1 MEKIEG
7 KVAKILDEYSIVIN
21 VGRENDVV
29 NGMVFAVFVQS
40 DEEVKNPDSGK
51 ALGKL
56 ENIKEH
62 VFVAHVQDKFS
73 TCVAG
78 EKDASCEH
86 ESHGAQ
92 TLSGAMMEESMTAR
106 PGSSKLSNEKLNVN
120 TSQIT
125 DIPSVLT
132 DRRCSFRSNTSLF
145 NCEGETS

>member
-21 VGRENDVV
+21 VGRDNDVV

-40 DEEVKNPDSGK
+40 DEEVKDPDSGE

-92 TLSGAMMEESMTAR
+92 TLSGAMMAESMTGS
-106 PGSSKLSNEKLNVN
+106 PGSNKLSNEKLNVN
-120 TSQIT
+120 ASQIT
-125 DIPSVLT
+125 GIPQLGPISVG
-132 DRRCSFRSNTSLF
+132 DMVRAV
-145 NCEGETS
+145 EVGG

>member
-21 VGRENDVV
+21 VGRNNGVV

-40 DEEVKNPDSGK
+40 NEEVKDPDSGE

-56 ENIKEH
+56 EIIKEH

-78 EKDASCEH
+78 EKEAPCGEH

-92 TLSGAMMEESMTAR
+92 TLSGAMMAEAMTGR
-106 PGSSKLSNEKLNVN
+106 PGKNKLSNEKLNVN

-125 DIPSVLT
+125 GVPQLGPISVG
-132 DRRCSFRSNTSLF
+132 DMVRAV
-145 NCEGETS
+145 EVGG

>member
-21 VGRENDVV
+21 IGRNNGVV
-29 NGMVFAVFVQS
+29 SGMVFAVFVQS
-40 DEEVKNPDSGK
+40 DEEIKDPDSGE

-78 EKDASCEH
+78 AKDASCEH

-92 TLSGAMMEESMTAR
+92 TLSGAMMAESMIGR
-106 PGSSKLSNEKLNVN
+106 PGSNKLSNEKLNVN
-120 TSQIT
+120 IAQIT
-125 DIPSVLT
+125 GIPQFGPISVG
-132 DRRCSFRSNTSLF
+132 DMVRAVEVN
-145 NCEGETS
+145 G

>member
-21 VGRENDVV
+21 VGRNNGVV
-29 NGMVFAVFVQS
+29 SGMVFAVFVQS
-40 DEEVKNPDSGK
+40 NEEVKDPDSGE

-78 EKDASCEH
+78 EKETPCEEH

-92 TLSGAMMEESMTAR
+92 TLSGAMMAESMTGS
-106 PGSSKLSNEKLNVN
+106 PGGNKLSNAKLNVN

-125 DIPSVLT
+125 GIPQLGPISVG
-132 DRRCSFRSNTSLF
+132 DMVRAV
-145 NCEGETS
+145 EVGE

>member
-21 VGRENDVV
+21 IGRNNGVV

-40 DEEVKNPDSGK
+40 DEEVKDPDSGE

-78 EKDASCEH
+78 ERDASCEEH

-92 TLSGAMMEESMTAR
+92 TLSGAMMAESMTAR
-106 PGSSKLSNEKLNVN
+106 PGNSKISNEKLNVN
-120 TSQIT
+120 TSQISG
-125 DIPSVLT
+125 IPQLGPISVG
-132 DRRCSFRSNTSLF
+132 DMVRAVEVN
-145 NCEGETS
+145 G

>member
-7 KVAKILDEYSIVIN
+7 KVARILDEYSIVIN
-21 VGRENDVV
+21 VGRNNGVV

-40 DEEVKNPDSGK
+40 DEEVKDPDSGK

-78 EKDASCEH
+78 EKDTPCGEH
-86 ESHGAQ
+86 ESLGAQ
-92 TLSGAMMEESMTAR
+92 TLSGAMMAESMTAR
-106 PGSSKLSNEKLNVN
+106 PGNSSISNEKLNVN

-125 DIPSVLT
+125 GVPQLSPISVG
-132 DRRCSFRSNTSLF
+132 DMVRAVEVS
-145 NCEGETS
+145 G

>member
-21 VGRENDVV
+21 VGRNNGAV

-40 DEEVKNPDSGK
+40 DEEVKDPDSGEV
-51 ALGKL
+51 LGKL

-62 VFVAHVQDKFS
+62 VFVAHLQDKFA

-78 EKDASCEH
+78 EKDVPCGEH
-86 ESHGAQ
+86 ESHSAQ
-92 TLSGAMMEESMTAR
+92 TLSGAMMAESMTAR
-106 PGSSKLSNEKLNVN
+106 PENSKISNEKLNVN

-125 DIPSVLT
+125 GVPQLGPISVG
-132 DRRCSFRSNTSLF
+132 DMVRAVEVS
-145 NCEGETS
+145 E

>member
-21 VGRENDVV
+21 IGRNNGVV

-40 DEEVKNPDSGK
+40 DEEIKDPDSGE

-78 EKDASCEH
+78 EKEAPCGEH

-92 TLSGAMMEESMTAR
+92 TLSGAMMAESMTGR
-106 PGSSKLSNEKLNVN
+106 PGSNKLSNEKLNVN

-125 DIPSVLT
+125 GIPQLGPISVG
-132 DRRCSFRSNTSLF
+132 DMVRAVEVN
-145 NCEGETS
+145 G

>member
-21 VGRENDVV
+21 IGRNNGVV

-40 DEEVKNPDSGK
+40 DEEVKDPDSGE

-78 EKDASCEH
+78 EKEAPCGEH

-92 TLSGAMMEESMTAR
+92 TLSGAMMAEAMTAR

-125 DIPSVLT
+125 GVPQLGPISVG
-132 DRRCSFRSNTSLF
+132 DMVRAVEVN
-145 NCEGETS
+145 G

>member
-21 VGRENDVV
+21 IGRNNGVV

-40 DEEVKNPDSGK
+40 DEEVKDPDSGE

-62 VFVAHVQDKFS
+62 IFVAHVQDKFS

-78 EKDASCEH
+78 EKEASCGD
-86 ESHGAQ
+86 ESHSTH
-92 TLSGAMMEESMTAR
+92 TLSGAMVAEAMTGR
-106 PGSSKLSNEKLNVN
+106 PGNSKLSNEKLNVN

-125 DIPSVLT
+125 GIPQLSPISVG
-132 DRRCSFRSNTSLF
+132 DMVRAVEVN
-145 NCEGETS
+145 G